1 MSLRSSLLL
10 AASLFFACPGPTD
23 PTDAGSP
30 ADSGT
35 AVDAGVS
42 ADAGLVTDAGVD
54 AGVLIVD
61 AGTRI
66 AAGLS
71 VAIPWPQGA
80 GQAGFGN
87 DVALALDAND
97 HPLLAW
103 THDNPA
109 GNTMDDG
116 VFFSRWD
123 GTATAWTTPVLVH
136 LTGPIFSNAPLR
148 HVSIAYDTST
158 RTLGIAYGRFDQRT
172 PPRNEIVYS
181 THLALSTDEGRT
193 FTHELVSVRQRQDS
207 GGEEAYGPSLVM
219 ANGVTHLAYFQRY
232 QRCTSNN
239 CDGTWYLRRAGVTGD
254 FTRTLI
260 PVPADSTSS
269 RARTPSLAVDSTG
282 TAAVAFLVN
291 APTPSGSRV
300 AYWKAGSTSTVSVFD
315 SGTVQVDNAV
325 AALAFDGTKPRIATT
340 LVSSTMP
347 SAEVRVASSDDGI
360 TWTMEDV
367 PRDGQHQT
375 RGVLALVAGTVTAV
389 AAEFT
394 TDTGMGSC
402 GGGPKLSKR
411 SSGGWT
417 TCGLDPV
424 KVPGFAGEYVNLT
437 TTRDGKLIA
446 AFSYSPTNNA
456 ALQPGII
463 VWRE

>member
-1 MSLRSSLLL
+1 MSLRSLLL
-10 AASLFFACPGPTD
+10 LTAAFFFACPGPMPE
-23 PTDAGSP
+23 PTDAG
-30 ADSGT
+30 AVLDAGT
-35 AVDAGVS
+35 PVDAGLVSDAGIDAGVQAVDAGARV
-42 ADAGLVTDAGVD
+42 
-54 AGVLIVD
+54 
-61 AGTRI
+61 

-80 GQAGFGN
+80 NQAGFGT

-109 GNTMDDG
+109 GNTMEDG

-123 GTATAWTTPVLVH
+123 GTAAAWTTPVLVQR
-136 LTGPIFSNAPLR
+136 TGPIFSNAPLR
-148 HVSIAYDTST
+148 HVAIAYDPST
-158 RTLGIAYGRFDQRT
+158 RTLGIAYGRFDLRT

-232 QRCTSNN
+232 QRCTTND
-239 CDGTWYLRRAGVTGD
+239 CHATWYLRRAGVTGD

-260 PVPADSTSS
+260 PLPADSTSS

-282 TAAVAFLVN
+282 SAAVAFLVN
-291 APTPSGSRV
+291 APTASGSRV
-300 AYWKAGSTSTVSVFD
+300 AYWKAGAANAVTVFD
-315 SGTVQVDNAV
+315 SGSVQVDNAV

-340 LVSSTMP
+340 LASAAMP
-347 SAEVRVASSDDGI
+347 TVDVRVASSDDGI

-375 RGVLALVAGTVTAV
+375 RGVLALVAGTVSAV

-394 TDTGMGSC
+394 SGTGMGMC

-411 SSGGWT
+411 SSGAWT

-424 KVPGFAGEYVNLT
+424 NVPSFAGEYLNLAT
-437 TTRDGKLIA
+437 THDGRLIA
-446 AFSYSPTNNA
+446 AFRYSSTNNA
-456 ALQPGII
+456 MLQPGII